1 MMDWKSLAFLM
12 AVLAAWFSVNRWI
25 LPRFGIATCMSG
37 ACVISQPSQATDPR
51 AANLDDAGSVSDSIE
66 RKQTLTELFDG
77 NFQSEVLD
85 SSRPVLVDFWAP
97 WCGPCRMVG
106 PVVEELA
113 MENAGI
119 IKVGKINVDSNPVT
133 AAKYAID
140 SIPTLMIFKN
150 GRVVDRLVGVQSKR
164 QLQSIIDRSS
174 N

>member
-1 MMDWKSLAFLM
+1 M
-12 AVLAAWFSVNRWI
+12 V
-25 LPRFGIATCMSG
+25 
-37 ACVISQPSQATDPR
+37 
-51 AANLDDAGSVSDSIE
+51 
-66 RKQTLTELFDG
+66 ELFDG

-85 SSRPVLVDFWAP
+85 SSVPVLVDFWAP

-113 MENAGI
+113 AENAGL
-119 IKVGKINVDSNPVT
+119 IKVGKVNVDNSPAT

-150 GRVVDRLVGVQSKR
+150 GQVVDRLVGVQPKR